1 MTLHESGS
9 RTLPSKAPNLHFVP
23 AGASGLF
30 ARTGALGEIVNG
42 LNSFISSHYRNK
54 EMEVFEFTP
63 VMSRAHLEKMGYF
76 RSFPQLAGCVCCLS
90 SGTHVTADTA
100 DITSFLPSAFALT
113 PAACYQL
120 YPILAERKQSPAL
133 SLFDVSSHC
142 FRNEYADGPYRLAS
156 FLMREFVCVGQPE
169 HVCAFRDRWRRQ
181 AADVADTLCL
191 DHSVEPANDAFF
203 GRADSLAA
211 KLQRDA
217 ELKLELLVSGLEPAR
232 RTACMSINYHKAQFG
247 RTWDIHT
254 VSGEHAHSA
263 CVGFGLDRLALA
275 LIARHGPSPKSWPGQ
290 VRDAL
295 WADA

>member
-9 RTLPSKAPNLHFVP
+9 RTLPSTAPNLHFVP

-120 YPILAERKQSPAL
+120 YPTSCLRTCYWPCKAFPPNLGYWRKMRQSNE
-133 SLFDVSSHC
+133 SSIKT
-142 FRNEYADGPYRLAS
+142 YSAP
-156 FLMREFVCVGQPE
+156 
-169 HVCAFRDRWRRQ
+169 
-181 AADVADTLCL
+181 
-191 DHSVEPANDAFF
+191 
-203 GRADSLAA
+203 LAA
-211 KLQRDA
+211 KYCDI
-217 ELKLELLVSGLEPAR
+217 KLWSGISPLVFHEGKY
-232 RTACMSINYHKAQFG
+232 RT
-247 RTWDIHT
+247 
-254 VSGEHAHSA
+254 
-263 CVGFGLDRLALA
+263 
-275 LIARHGPSPKSWPGQ
+275 
-290 VRDAL
+290 
-295 WADA
+295 